1 MTNGAGSTSS
11 AVETRAAER
20 SAAPGEAGGSTG
32 AAEVP
37 AAGAGEAVPVSTG
50 GKAAPGPGTA
60 EEPAEVPA
68 SAAGDAV
75 PVSTGG
81 ELVPAAGAGD
91 AVPASTGG
99 KAAPGPGTA
108 ERMAWLSR
116 QIAYHS
122 QLYYQLDQPEL
133 ADADYDA
140 LVRELR
146 DLRRQHPEL
155 VPPDDVLDAVGAP
168 PSSTFAPVVHHE
180 PMLSL
185 DNAFDVGEVVA
196 WVARMGR
203 VVPEAANG
211 PFVCELK
218 IDGLA
223 VSLTYEW
230 GRFTQAATRGDGRT
244 GEDVTANVAQIGQ
257 IPHRLAWPGDRGP
270 VPELLE
276 VRGEVYMAVSAF
288 DALNERQRRDGQRVF
303 ANPRNAAAGS
313 LRQKDP
319 SVTAQRALGFWAYQV
334 GAVHGGPELPR
345 HRDWL
350 ALLGAC
356 GFPVNPTITSLDTV
370 DDVVSFC
377 RHWEAHRHDLDYDI
391 DGVVVKVDDLALRDR
406 LGETAHAPRWAIA
419 VKFAPEERTTRLLR
433 IEVSIG
439 RTGRATPFAV
449 LEPVSVGGSTVAL
462 ATLHNE
468 DQVQSKDVRPG
479 DLVVVRK
486 AGDVI
491 PEVVG
496 PVLSARAGDSR
507 PWRFPAT
514 CPSCGGPLVRLA
526 GESDT
531 YCTTL
536 DCPDQVVQRIVHFA
550 SRGALDI
557 EGLGE
562 KRVAQLVAL
571 ELVGDPGDLF
581 DLDED
586 RLAQVDRMGAISAA
600 NLVAAADAARHR
612 PLHRLLVAL
621 GIRHLGPTGARA
633 LAGAFG
639 HLDAVMGAPVD
650 QLAAV
655 DGVGP
660 VIAQSV
666 AAFFA
671 GPANQAVL
679 AKLRRAGLQLTEPG
693 VPGLAAAGD
702 EPSAPVG
709 VVVGSMGRAPADAAV
724 DGTGGEVGAAGAAVA
739 GPAGAGRPR
748 PLAGRS
754 VVVTGT
760 LPGYS
765 RDQAEALVRAHGGK
779 ATGSVSARTWV
790 VVAGA
795 DPGAA
800 KIRRAEELG
809 IPVVGAEHFESLVA
823 SGELPPQPLS

>member
-1 MTNGAGSTSS
+1 MSVASSGGVTGS
-11 AVETRAAER
+11 
-20 SAAPGEAGGSTG
+20 
-32 AAEVP
+32 
-37 AAGAGEAVPVSTG
+37 
-50 GKAAPGPGTA
+50 
-60 EEPAEVPA
+60 EPAESDVA
-68 SAAGDAV
+68 QHM
-75 PVSTGG
+75 T
-81 ELVPAAGAGD
+81 
-91 AVPASTGG
+91 
-99 KAAPGPGTA
+99 
-108 ERMAWLSR
+108 WLR
-116 QIAYHS
+116 QQVAYHS
-122 QLYYQLDQPEL
+122 RLYHQLDQPEL

-146 DLRRQHPEL
+146 ALELEHPEL
-155 VPPDDVLDAVGAP
+155 VPPDSVTDAVGAP
-168 PSSTFAPVVHHE
+168 PSSSFAPVVHRE

-185 DNAFDVGEVVA
+185 DNVFDVAEVA
-196 WVARMGR
+196 TWVARMAR
-203 VVPEAANG
+203 LVPEAAHG

-223 VSLTYEW
+223 MSLTYEH
-230 GRFTQAATRGDGRT
+230 GCFAQAATRGDGRT
-244 GEDVTANVAQIGQ
+244 GEDVTANVAQITQ
-257 IPHRLAWPGDRGP
+257 IPSLLTWPEDQGP

-288 DALNERQRRDGQRVF
+288 DALNERQRRAGQRAF

-334 GAVHGGPELPR
+334 GAVDGGPALHR

-350 ALLGAC
+350 ALMEAC
-356 GFPVNPTITSLDTV
+356 GIPVNPNITTHDTV
-370 DDVVSFC
+370 DEVVSFC

-391 DGVVVKVDDLALRDR
+391 DGVVVKIDDLALRER
-406 LGETAHAPRWAIA
+406 LGVTAHAPRWAIA

-433 IEVSIG
+433 IDVSIG

-468 DQVQSKDVRPG
+468 DQVKVKDVRPG

-496 PVLSARAGDSR
+496 PVRSARGADSR
-507 PWRFPAT
+507 PWTFPTT

-536 DCPDQVVQRIVHFA
+536 DCPAQVVQRIVHFA

-571 ELVGDPGDLF
+571 GLVRDPGDLF
-581 DLDED
+581 DLDVG
-586 RLAQVDRMGAISAA
+586 RLAEVDRMGAVSAA
-600 NLVAAADAARHR
+600 NLIAAADAARGR

-621 GIRHLGPTGARA
+621 GIRHLGPTGSRA
-633 LAGAFG
+633 LAGTFG
-639 HLDAVMGAPVD
+639 HLDLVMAAPVE

-655 DGVGP
+655 EGIGP

-671 GPANQAVL
+671 SPANQALVT
-679 AKLRRAGLQLTEPG
+679 KLRHAGVQLVEPG
-693 VPGLAAAGD
+693 VLEPAGSEHPGLDALIALATASQVMAAG
-702 EPSAPVG
+702 SGGAPPAG
-709 VVVGSMGRAPADAAV
+709 VALDGEARPVVGASRSG
-724 DGTGGEVGAAGAAVA
+724 
-739 GPAGAGRPR
+739 

-760 LPGYS
+760 VPGYS
-765 RDQAEALVRAHGGK
+765 REQAEEVIRRHGGK
-779 ATGSVSARTWV
+779 ATGSVSARTWA

-800 KIRRAEELG
+800 KIRRAEQLG
-809 IPVVGAEHFESLVA
+809 IPIVDAEHFESLVA
-823 SGELPPQPLS
+823 SGVLPAG

>member
-1 MTNGAGSTSS
+1 MSVASD
-11 AVETRAAER
+11 
-20 SAAPGEAGGSTG
+20 GEAPRAEFLEAETSGQPEGPGAPDKLREPG
-32 AAEVP
+32 AA
-37 AAGAGEAVPVSTG
+37 A
-50 GKAAPGPGTA
+50 KRRGPDVATSVA
-60 EEPAEVPA
+60 EQ
-68 SAAGDAV
+68 
-75 PVSTGG
+75 
-81 ELVPAAGAGD
+81 
-91 AVPASTGG
+91 
-99 KAAPGPGTA
+99 
-108 ERMAWLSR
+108 MAWLRR

-122 QLYYQLDQPEL
+122 RLYHQLDQPEL

-140 LVRELR
+140 LVRELHA
-146 DLRRQHPEL
+146 LELEHPEL
-155 VPPDDVLDAVGAP
+155 APADSITGAVGAP
-168 PSSTFAPVVHHE
+168 PSSSFAPVVHRQ

-185 DNAFDVGEVVA
+185 DNVFDVADVA
-196 WVARMGR
+196 SWVARMAR
-203 VVPEAANG
+203 LVPEAAHG

-223 VSLTYEW
+223 MALTYEQ

-244 GEDVTANVAQIGQ
+244 GEDVTANVAQIAQ
-257 IPHRLAWPGDRGP
+257 IPAHLAWPEDRGP
-270 VPELLE
+270 VPGLLE

-288 DALNERQRRDGQRVF
+288 DALNERQRHDGQRAF

-334 GAVHGGPELPR
+334 GVVEGGPELSR

-350 ALLGAC
+350 DLLGAC
-356 GFPVNPTITSLDTV
+356 GIPVNPQIAIYDTV
-370 DDVVSFC
+370 DEVVSFC

-391 DGVVVKVDDLALRDR
+391 DGVVVKIDDLALRGR
-406 LGETAHAPRWAIA
+406 LGSTAHAPRWAIA
-419 VKFAPEERTTRLLR
+419 VKFAPEERTTTLLR
-433 IEVSIG
+433 IDVSIG

-468 DQVQSKDVRPG
+468 DQVQVKDVRPG

-496 PVLSARAGDSR
+496 PVRSARGADSR
-507 PWRFPAT
+507 PWTFPAT

-536 DCPDQVVQRIVHFA
+536 DCPAQVVQRIVHFA

-571 ELVGDPGDLF
+571 GLVRDPSDLF
-581 DLDED
+581 DLDVA
-586 RLAQVDRMGAISAA
+586 RLAEVDRMGAVSAR

-621 GIRHLGPTGARA
+621 GIRHLGPTGSRA
-633 LAGAFG
+633 LAGTFG
-639 HLDAVMGAPVD
+639 RLDAVMAAPVE

-655 DGVGP
+655 EGIGP

-671 GPANQAVL
+671 SPANQALV
-679 AKLRRAGLQLTEPG
+679 AKLRGAGLQLTEPG
-693 VPGLAAAGD
+693 FLPLGGAALGVPSRAVTEARSKSADSSADPGGD
-702 EPSAPVG
+702 TAPG
-709 VVVGSMGRAPADAAV
+709 V
-724 DGTGGEVGAAGAAVA
+724 GEVAPIATNRSA
-739 GPAGAGRPR
+739 

-765 RDQAEALVRAHGGK
+765 RDQAEEVIRASGGK
-779 ATGSVSARTWV
+779 ATSSVSARTWV

-800 KIRRAEELG
+800 KIRRAEQLG
-809 IPVVGAEHFESLVA
+809 IPVVGAEHFEALVT
-823 SGELPPQPLS
+823 SGELPAG